1 MVDCQAIYADTDISS
16 AQFLTVKEKR
26 YYVSKPNLAYMNA
39 EIKVKKD
46 GIRLAYMN
54 ASTSNSNC
62 NSYFCVI

>member
-1 MVDCQAIYADTDISS
+1 MVDCQAVYADFDISS
-16 AQFLTVKEKR
+16 AQFLTVKEKSS
-26 YYVSKPNLAYMNA
+26 YILAPNLAYMNA